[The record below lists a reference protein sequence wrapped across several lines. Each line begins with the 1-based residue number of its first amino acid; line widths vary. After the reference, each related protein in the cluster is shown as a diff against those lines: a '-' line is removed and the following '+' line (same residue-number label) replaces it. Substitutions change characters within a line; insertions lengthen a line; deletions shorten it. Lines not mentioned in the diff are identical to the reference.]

1 MNASSLRGDKVQKVV
16 FDTNVYI
23 SAFITRGGKAEQ
35 AWKLA
40 LEGKV
45 EVFTSVAILT
55 EMAGKLR
62 EKFHWRDELIKAT
75 IKHIAKTAK
84 VIKPSIK
91 INILADEPD
100 NRILECAQGAGAEII
115 VTGDKHLL
123 DLVSFKGIKISR
135 IADFL
140 KSIVPTLQRSND

>member
-1 MNASSLRGDKVQKVV
+1 MQKVV

-23 SAFITRGGKAEQ
+23 SAFITKGGKAEQ

-62 EKFHWRDELIKAT
+62 DKFHWRDELIKAT
-75 IKHIAKTAK
+75 IKHIAKIAK

-100 NRILECAQGAGAEII
+100 NRILECAQVAGADVI

-123 DLVSFKGIKISR
+123 DLVAFDGIR
-135 IADFL
+135 IIRLADLL
-140 KSIVPTLQRSND
+140 KL

>member
-1 MNASSLRGDKVQKVV
+1 MRGDKVQKVV

-35 AWKLA
+35 VWKLA

-45 EVFTSVAILT
+45 EVSTSVATLT

-75 IKHIAKTAK
+75 IQHIVKTAK

-91 INILADEPD
+91 INVLADEPD
-100 NRILECAQGAGAEII
+100 NRILECAQEAGAEII

-123 DLVSFKGIKISR
+123 DLVAFEGIKIIR

-140 KSIVPTLQRSND
+140 KL

>member
-1 MNASSLRGDKVQKVV
+1 MRGDKVQKVV

>member
-1 MNASSLRGDKVQKVV
+1 VQKVV

-23 SAFITRGGKAEQ
+23 SAFITKGGKAEQ
-35 AWKLA
+35 AWRLA

-45 EVFTSVAILT
+45 EVCTSVAILT

-84 VIKPSIK
+84 VIKPLIK
-91 INILADEPD
+91 INMLSDEPD

-123 DLVSFKGIKISR
+123 DLVAFEGIKIIR

-140 KSIVPTLQRSND
+140 EL

>member
-1 MNASSLRGDKVQKVV
+1 VQKVV

-35 AWKLA
+35 AWRLA
-40 LEGKV
+40 LESKV

-55 EMAGKLR
+55 AMAGKLR

-75 IKHIAKTAK
+75 IKHIANTAK

-91 INILADEPD
+91 INMLADEPD

-123 DLVSFKGIKISR
+123 DLVAFEGIKIIL

-140 KSIVPTLQRSND
+140 KL

>member
-1 MNASSLRGDKVQKVV
+1 LRGDKVQKVV

-35 AWKLA
+35 AWRLA

-45 EVFTSVAILT
+45 EVWTSVAILM

-62 EKFHWRDELIKAT
+62 EKFHWRDELIKAA
-75 IKHIAKTAK
+75 IKHIANTAK

-91 INILADEPD
+91 INMLADEPD

-123 DLVSFKGIKISR
+123 DLVAFEGIKIIR

-140 KSIVPTLQRSND
+140 KL

>member
-1 MNASSLRGDKVQKVV
+1 LNASSLRGDKVQKVV

>member
-1 MNASSLRGDKVQKVV
+1 MRGDKVQKVV

-23 SAFITRGGKAEQ
+23 SAFITKGGKAEQ
-35 AWKLA
+35 AWRLA

-45 EVFTSVAILT
+45 EVWTSVAILM

-62 EKFHWRDELIKAT
+62 EKFHWRDELIKAA
-75 IKHIAKTAK
+75 IKHIANTAK

-91 INILADEPD
+91 INMLADEPD

>member
-1 MNASSLRGDKVQKVV
+1 MRGDKVQKVV

-35 AWKLA
+35 AWRIA

-45 EVFTSVAILT
+45 EVWTSVAILT

-62 EKFHWRDELIKAT
+62 EKFHWRDELIKAA
-75 IKHIAKTAK
+75 IKHIANTAK

-91 INILADEPD
+91 INMLADEPD

-123 DLVSFKGIKISR
+123 DLVAFEGIKIIR
-135 IADFL
+135 IVDFL
-140 KSIVPTLQRSND
+140 KL

>member
-1 MNASSLRGDKVQKVV
+1 LNASSLRGDKVQKVV

-35 AWKLA
+35 AWKLT

-45 EVFTSVAILT
+45 EVFTSVVILT

-100 NRILECAQGAGAEII
+100 NRILECAQGAGSEII

>member
-1 MNASSLRGDKVQKVV
+1 VQKVV

>member
-1 MNASSLRGDKVQKVV
+1 MRGDNVQKVV

>member
-1 MNASSLRGDKVQKVV
+1 MKLNASSLRGDKVQKVV

-62 EKFHWRDELIKAT
+62 EKYHWRDELIKAT

-123 DLVSFKGIKISR
+123 DLVSFKGIKISLEAGMHTGT
-135 IADFL
+135 II
-140 KSIVPTLQRSND
+140 KG